1 MTDLEKEQMIEEN
14 RRRIEQLEQLQ
25 DSAMQLWQIYQS
37 FLSVGF
43 TKKQSFAIIK
53 EVLIHGLEH

>member
-14 RRRIEQLEQLQ
+14 RRRIEQLERLQ

-53 EVLIHGLEH
+53 EVLIRGLEH

>member
-37 FLSVGF
+37 CLSVGF

-53 EVLIHGLEH
+53 EVLIRGLEH

>member
-37 FLSVGF
+37 FLTVGF

-53 EVLIHGLEH
+53 EVLIRGLEH

>member
-14 RRRIEQLEQLQ
+14 ARRIKQLEQLQ
-25 DSAMQLWQIYQS
+25 ESAMQLWQIYQS

-53 EVLIHGLEH
+53 EVLIRGLEH

>member
-14 RRRIEQLEQLQ
+14 RRRIEQLERLQ

-43 TKKQSFAIIK
+43 TKKQSIAIIK
-53 EVLIHGLEH
+53 EVLIRGLEH

>member
-14 RRRIEQLEQLQ
+14 ARRIKQLEQLQ
-25 DSAMQLWQIYQS
+25 ESAMQLWQMYQS

-43 TKKQSFAIIK
+43 TEEQAFEIVL
-53 EVLIHGLEH
+53 EVLLHGMGD

>member
-14 RRRIEQLEQLQ
+14 QRRLKQLEQLQ
-25 DSAMQLWQIYQS
+25 ESAMQLWQMYQS

-43 TKKQSFAIIK
+43 TEEQAFEIVL
-53 EVLIHGLEH
+53 EVLLRGMGD

>member
-25 DSAMQLWQIYQS
+25 ESAMQLWQIYQS
-37 FLSVGF
+37 FLTVGF
-43 TKKQSFAIIK
+43 SKKQAFAIIK
-53 EVLIHGLEH
+53 EVLIRGLER

>member
-14 RRRIEQLEQLQ
+14 RRRIEQLERLQ

-53 EVLIHGLEH
+53 EVLISGLEH

>member
-53 EVLIHGLEH
+53 EVLISGLEH

>member
-25 DSAMQLWQIYQS
+25 ESAMQLWQIYQS
-37 FLSVGF
+37 FLTVGF

-53 EVLIHGLEH
+53 EVLIRGLEH

>member
-1 MTDLEKEQMIEEN
+1 MTDLEKEQTIEEN

-25 DSAMQLWQIYQS
+25 ESAMQLWQIYQS

-53 EVLIHGLEH
+53 EVLIRGLEH

>member
-25 DSAMQLWQIYQS
+25 ESAMQLWQIYQS

-53 EVLIHGLEH
+53 EVLIRGLEH